1 MIINISR
8 NELLDNISNIQN
20 ITSKKTSI
28 AILSNILIDSVD
40 DHIVITATDLEVC
53 VKTKISADVIENGS
67 ITIPSRKFFE
77 MVREINDEFIHIEVL
92 ENKWITVSTN
102 YGNYKLSG
110 IDSDEY
116 PSIPNFNNNVLSL
129 ISSSIISEAIDKTL
143 FSIAQENDNQFNLMG
158 VLFEKEIRNNKNYVR
173 FVSSDG
179 HRLSFFEKELDT
191 DVDNL
196 IVDRNILIPKKG
208 MLEVRKLCDCTDFIE
223 VGFEENQAIFKS
235 ENTCIYIRLL
245 NGEFPNYRN
254 MLKSINR
261 SYCIEIDRNIFISS
275 MKRINIFTEDLYNS
289 VNFDFSANLLVLSSQ
304 NVDIGS
310 AKEKININYTGD
322 NMVLGFNGKYFIDP
336 LQVMNSD
343 KINAYINNERSP
355 CLIEGNDDPGFMSII
370 MPMKI

>member
-8 NELLDNISNIQN
+8 HELLVNIANIQN
-20 ITSKKTSI
+20 VTSKKTSI
-28 AILSNILIDSVD
+28 AILSNFLIEALNDYVL
-40 DHIVITATDLEVC
+40 ITATDLEVC
-53 VKTKISADVIENGS
+53 VKIKINADVVKSGS

-77 MVREINDEFIHIEVL
+77 MVREINDEFLHIEVL
-92 ENKWITVSTN
+92 ENKWITISTN

-116 PSIPNFNNNVLSL
+116 PSIPNFDSNL
-129 ISSSIISEAIDKTL
+129 ISSISSHIISEAIDKTL

-158 VLFEKEIRNNKNYVR
+158 VLFEKETRNDKNYVR

-191 DVDNL
+191 NVDNL
-196 IVDRNILIPKKG
+196 VIGKNTLIPKKG
-208 MLEVRKLCDCTDFIE
+208 LLEVKKLCDFTDFIE

-235 ENTCIYIRLL
+235 DNVCIFIRLL

-254 MLKSINR
+254 MLKSINK
-261 SYCIEIDRNIFISS
+261 SYSIEIDRNIFISS

-289 VNFDFSANLLVLSSQ
+289 VNFDFSTDLLVLSSQ

-310 AKEKININYTGD
+310 AKEEIKINYTGD

-336 LQVMNSD
+336 LQVMISD

>member
-8 NELLDNISNIQN
+8 HELLVNISNIQN
-20 ITSKKTSI
+20 VTSKKTSI
-28 AILSNILIDSVD
+28 AILSNFLIEALNDYVL
-40 DHIVITATDLEVC
+40 ITATDLEVC
-53 VKTKISADVIENGS
+53 VKIKINADVVKSGS

-77 MVREINDEFIHIEVL
+77 MVREITDEFIHIEVL
-92 ENKWITVSTN
+92 ENKWITISTN

-116 PSIPNFNNNVLSL
+116 PSIPNFDSSL
-129 ISSSIISEAIDKTL
+129 IASISSHIISEAIDKTL

-158 VLFEKEIRNNKNYVR
+158 VLFEKETRNGKDYVR

-191 DVDNL
+191 NVDNL
-196 IVDRNILIPKKG
+196 EVNKNTLIPKKG
-208 MLEVRKLCDCTDFIE
+208 LLEVKKLCDCTDFIE
-223 VGFEENQAIFKS
+223 VGIEENQAIFKS
-235 ENTCIYIRLL
+235 DNICIFIRLL

-254 MLKSINR
+254 MMKSINK
-261 SYCIEIDRNIFISS
+261 SYSIEIDRNIFISS

-289 VNFDFSANLLVLSSQ
+289 VNFDFSENLLVLSSQ

-310 AKEKININYTGD
+310 AKEKITINYSGD
-322 NMVLGFNGKYFIDP
+322 NMVLGFNGKYFIEP
-336 LQVMNSD
+336 LQVMISD
-343 KINAYINNERSP
+343 KINAYINNEISP

>member
-28 AILSNILIDSVD
+28 AILSNILIDSVV

-116 PSIPNFNNNVLSL
+116 PSIRNFNNNVLSF

-179 HRLSFFEKELDT
+179 HRLSFL
-191 DVDNL
+191 
-196 IVDRNILIPKKG
+196 KK
-208 MLEVRKLCDCTDFIE
+208 
-223 VGFEENQAIFKS
+223 S
-235 ENTCIYIRLL
+235 
-245 NGEFPNYRN
+245 
-254 MLKSINR
+254 
-261 SYCIEIDRNIFISS
+261 
-275 MKRINIFTEDLYNS
+275 
-289 VNFDFSANLLVLSSQ
+289 
-304 NVDIGS
+304 
-310 AKEKININYTGD
+310 
-322 NMVLGFNGKYFIDP
+322 
-336 LQVMNSD
+336 
-343 KINAYINNERSP
+343 
-355 CLIEGNDDPGFMSII
+355 
-370 MPMKI
+370 